1 MSTDNE
7 SPIILTAAEQEG
19 LDLPDDFG
27 DEIIT
32 SDNEGHDDFAM
43 DDDDEEIEITIDDEE
58 VAPVIEPVVENTG
71 IDYAEVLLASTT
83 KQAELEAQL
92 KDLATKFDDGE
103 MDDAD
108 YNIEVRKI
116 ERAIARVEA
125 KMELAE
131 EQIEAQNAAAEAN
144 QFVLQPIPFWP
155 LHEQLAEE
163 QIEAQNAA
171 AEANQ
176 AKLMAQWEK
185 AQVDF
190 FAKPENKA
198 IAEDDAMFNSL
209 DVHVKKI
216 LAAGNTPIADV
227 LDLAK
232 HNLLAAI
239 AKITGQKVP
248 DAPKPSTKPKAQQ
261 VELPPTLGNI
271 PSAIPNADGD
281 EFGYIDKL
289 SGRKYE
295 DAVAKLTPEQHD
307 RYLLGTK

>member
-43 DDDDEEIEITIDDEE
+43 DDDDEEIEITIDDDGEE
-58 VAPVIEPVVENTG
+58 VAPVIAPVVPEPVVDPVVENTG

-103 MDDAD
+103 LDDAD

-144 QFVLQPIPFWP
+144 Q
-155 LHEQLAEE
+155 
-163 QIEAQNAA
+163 
-171 AEANQ
+171 

-185 AQVDF
+185 AQVEF

-209 DVHVKKI
+209 DVYVKKI

-232 HNLLAAI
+232 HNLLAGI

-248 DAPKPSTKPKAQQ
+248 DAPKPSTKPKAPQ

>member
-1 MSTDNE
+1 MSNDNE
-7 SPIILTAAEQEG
+7 SSIILTAAEQEG

-32 SDNEGHDDFAM
+32 SDSEGHDDFAM
-43 DDDDEEIEITIDDEE
+43 DDEDEEIEVTIDDEDE
-58 VAPVIEPVVENTG
+58 APQAPEPTPEPVPENTG
-71 IDYAEVLLASTT
+71 IDYADVLLAATT
-83 KQAELEAQL
+83 KQAELESQL
-92 KDLATKFDDGE
+92 KDLATRFDDGE
-103 MDDAD
+103 LEDTE
-108 YNIEVRKI
+108 YNIEVRKV

-144 QFVLQPIPFWP
+144 Q
-155 LHEQLAEE
+155 
-163 QIEAQNAA
+163 
-171 AEANQ
+171 

-185 AQVDF
+185 EQIDF
-190 FAKPENKA
+190 FAKAENKVF
-198 IAEDDAMFNSL
+198 AEDDALFNSL
-209 DVHVKKI
+209 DAHVKKI
-216 LAAGNTPIADV
+216 LAAGNVPIADV
-227 LDLAK
+227 LSTAK
-232 HNLLAAI
+232 HNLLTSI
-239 AKITGQKVP
+239 AKVTGQKLP
-248 DAPKPSTKPKAQQ
+248 DAPKPNTKTKAPQ

-295 DAVAKLTPEQHD
+295 DAVAKLTTEQRE

>member
-131 EQIEAQNAAAEAN
+131 EQIEAQNAAAET
-144 QFVLQPIPFWP
+144 
-155 LHEQLAEE
+155 
-163 QIEAQNAA
+163 
-171 AEANQ
+171 NQ

>member
-58 VAPVIEPVVENTG
+58 VAPVVPAPEPVIEPVVENTG

-103 MDDAD
+103 LDDAD

-125 KMELAE
+125 KME
-131 EQIEAQNAAAEAN
+131 
-144 QFVLQPIPFWP
+144 
-155 LHEQLAEE
+155 LAEE

-216 LAAGNTPIADV
+216 LAAGNTPIGDV

-232 HNLLAAI
+232 HNLLAGI
-239 AKITGQKVP
+239 AKLTGQKVP
-248 DAPKPSTKPKAQQ
+248 DAPKPSTKPKAPQ

>member
-32 SDNEGHDDFAM
+32 SDSEGHDDFAM
-43 DDDDEEIEITIDDEE
+43 DDDDEEIEVTIDDEGEE
-58 VAPVIEPVVENTG
+58 VAPVVPVPEPVIEPVVENTG

-92 KDLATKFDDGE
+92 KDLAAKFDDGE
-103 MDDAD
+103 LDDAD

-144 QFVLQPIPFWP
+144 Q
-155 LHEQLAEE
+155 
-163 QIEAQNAA
+163 
-171 AEANQ
+171 

-185 AQVDF
+185 AQADF
-190 FAKPENKA
+190 FAKSENKA
-198 IAEDDAMFNSL
+198 FAEDDAMFNSL

-216 LAAGNTPIADV
+216 LALGNTPIGDV

-232 HNLLAAI
+232 RNLLEGI
-239 AKITGQKVP
+239 AKLTGQKVP
-248 DAPKPSTKPKAQQ
+248 DAPKPSTKPKAPQ

-307 RYLLGTK
+307 RYFLGTK

>member
-7 SPIILTAAEQEG
+7 SSIILTAAEQEG

-32 SDNEGHDDFAM
+32 SDNEGHDDFAV
-43 DDDDEEIEITIDDEE
+43 DDDDEEIEITIDDDGEE
-58 VAPVIEPVVENTG
+58 VAPAVAPVAPEPVVDPVAENTG

-103 MDDAD
+103 LDDAD

-125 KMELAE
+125 KME
-131 EQIEAQNAAAEAN
+131 
-144 QFVLQPIPFWP
+144 
-155 LHEQLAEE
+155 LAEE

-232 HNLLAAI
+232 HNLLAGI
-239 AKITGQKVP
+239 AKLTGQKVP
-248 DAPKPSTKPKAQQ
+248 DAPKQNTKPKAPQ

>member
-32 SDNEGHDDFAM
+32 SDSEGHDDFAM
-43 DDDDEEIEITIDDEE
+43 DDEDEEIEVTIDDEDE
-58 VAPVIEPVVENTG
+58 APQAPEPTPEPVIEPVPENTG
-71 IDYAEVLLASTT
+71 IDYADVLLAATT

-92 KDLATKFDDGE
+92 KELAERFDDGE
-103 MDDAD
+103 LEDAE
-108 YNIEVRKI
+108 YNIEVRKV

-125 KMELAE
+125 KME
-131 EQIEAQNAAAEAN
+131 
-144 QFVLQPIPFWP
+144 
-155 LHEQLAEE
+155 LAEE

-209 DVHVKKI
+209 DAHVKKI

-232 HNLLAAI
+232 HNLLAGI

-248 DAPKPSTKPKAQQ
+248 DAPKPSTKPKAPQ

-281 EFGYIDKL
+281 EFSYIDKL

>member
-58 VAPVIEPVVENTG
+58 VAPVVPAPEPVIDPVVENTG

-92 KDLATKFDDGE
+92 KELAEKFDDGE
-103 MDDAD
+103 LDDAD

-144 QFVLQPIPFWP
+144 Q
-155 LHEQLAEE
+155 
-163 QIEAQNAA
+163 
-171 AEANQ
+171 

-185 AQVDF
+185 EQIDF
-190 FAKPENKA
+190 FAKAENKVF
-198 IAEDDAMFNSL
+198 AEDDALFNSL
-209 DVHVKKI
+209 DAHVKKI
-216 LAAGNTPIADV
+216 LAAGNVPIADV
-227 LDLAK
+227 LSTAK
-232 HNLLAAI
+232 HNLLTSI
-239 AKITGQKVP
+239 AKVTGQKLP
-248 DAPKPSTKPKAQQ
+248 DAPKPNAKAKAPQ

-295 DAVAKLTPEQHD
+295 DAVAKLTPEQHE
-307 RYLLGTK
+307 RYSLGTK

>member
-144 QFVLQPIPFWP
+144 Q
-155 LHEQLAEE
+155 
-163 QIEAQNAA
+163 
-171 AEANQ
+171 

-281 EFGYIDKL
+281 EFGYIDKF

>member
-1 MSTDNE
+1 MSNDNE
-7 SPIILTAAEQEG
+7 SSIILTAAEQEG

-32 SDNEGHDDFAM
+32 SDSEGHDDFAM
-43 DDDDEEIEITIDDEE
+43 DDDDEEIEVTIDDEDE
-58 VAPVIEPVVENTG
+58 APQAPEPTPEPVIEPV
-71 IDYAEVLLASTT
+71 IDYADVLLAATT

-92 KDLATKFDDGE
+92 KELAERYDDGE
-103 MDDAD
+103 LEDAE
-108 YNIEVRKI
+108 YNIEVRKV

-144 QFVLQPIPFWP
+144 Q
-155 LHEQLAEE
+155 
-163 QIEAQNAA
+163 
-171 AEANQ
+171 
-176 AKLMAQWEK
+176 AKLIAQWEK
-185 AQVDF
+185 EQVDF
-190 FAKPENKA
+190 FAKAENKVF
-198 IAEDDAMFNSL
+198 AEDDALFNSL
-209 DVHVKKI
+209 DAHVKKI
-216 LAAGNTPIADV
+216 LAAGNVPIADV
-227 LDLAK
+227 LSTAK
-232 HNLLAAI
+232 HNLLTSI
-239 AKITGQKVP
+239 AKVTGQKLP
-248 DAPKPSTKPKAQQ
+248 DAPKPNTKTKAPQ

-295 DAVAKLTPEQHD
+295 DAIAKLTPEQHE

>member
-58 VAPVIEPVVENTG
+58 VAPVVPAPEPVIDPVVENTG

-131 EQIEAQNAAAEAN
+131 EQIEAQNAA
-144 QFVLQPIPFWP
+144 Q
-155 LHEQLAEE
+155 
-163 QIEAQNAA
+163 
-171 AEANQ
+171 
-176 AKLMAQWEK
+176 
-185 AQVDF
+185 
-190 FAKPENKA
+190 
-198 IAEDDAMFNSL
+198 
-209 DVHVKKI
+209 
-216 LAAGNTPIADV
+216 
-227 LDLAK
+227 
-232 HNLLAAI
+232 
-239 AKITGQKVP
+239 
-248 DAPKPSTKPKAQQ
+248 
-261 VELPPTLGNI
+261 
-271 PSAIPNADGD
+271 
-281 EFGYIDKL
+281 
-289 SGRKYE
+289 
-295 DAVAKLTPEQHD
+295 
-307 RYLLGTK
+307 

>member
-125 KMELAE
+125 KME
-131 EQIEAQNAAAEAN
+131 
-144 QFVLQPIPFWP
+144 
-155 LHEQLAEE
+155 LAEE

>member
-32 SDNEGHDDFAM
+32 SDNEEHDDFAM

-103 MDDAD
+103 LDDAD

-125 KMELAE
+125 KME
-131 EQIEAQNAAAEAN
+131 
-144 QFVLQPIPFWP
+144 
-155 LHEQLAEE
+155 LAEE

-209 DVHVKKI
+209 DAHVKKI

>member
-103 MDDAD
+103 LDDAD

-125 KMELAE
+125 KME
-131 EQIEAQNAAAEAN
+131 
-144 QFVLQPIPFWP
+144 
-155 LHEQLAEE
+155 LAEE

>member
-83 KQAELEAQL
+83 KQADLEAQL

-103 MDDAD
+103 LDDAD

-125 KMELAE
+125 KME
-131 EQIEAQNAAAEAN
+131 
-144 QFVLQPIPFWP
+144 
-155 LHEQLAEE
+155 LAEE

>member
-43 DDDDEEIEITIDDEE
+43 DDDDEEIEITIDDDGEE
-58 VAPVIEPVVENTG
+58 VAPVIAPVVPEPVIEPVVENTG

-103 MDDAD
+103 LDDAD

-125 KMELAE
+125 KME
-131 EQIEAQNAAAEAN
+131 
-144 QFVLQPIPFWP
+144 
-155 LHEQLAEE
+155 LAEE

-209 DVHVKKI
+209 DVYVKKI
-216 LAAGNTPIADV
+216 LAANNTPISDV

-232 HNLLAAI
+232 HNLLAGI
-239 AKITGQKVP
+239 AKITGQKAP
-248 DAPKPSTKPKAQQ
+248 DAPKPSTKPKAPQ

-295 DAVAKLTPEQHD
+295 DAVAKLTPEQHE

>member
-1 MSTDNE
+1 MSNDNE
-7 SPIILTAAEQEG
+7 SSIILTAAEQEG

-32 SDNEGHDDFAM
+32 SDSEGHDDFAM
-43 DDDDEEIEITIDDEE
+43 DDEDEEIEVTIDDEDE
-58 VAPVIEPVVENTG
+58 APQAPEPVIEPVPENTG
-71 IDYAEVLLASTT
+71 IDYADVLLAATT

-92 KDLATKFDDGE
+92 KELAERFDDGE
-103 MDDAD
+103 LEDTE
-108 YNIEVRKI
+108 YNIEVRKV

-144 QFVLQPIPFWP
+144 Q
-155 LHEQLAEE
+155 
-163 QIEAQNAA
+163 
-171 AEANQ
+171 

-185 AQVDF
+185 EQVDF
-190 FAKPENKA
+190 FAKAENKVF
-198 IAEDDAMFNSL
+198 AEDDALFNSL
-209 DVHVKKI
+209 DAHVKKI
-216 LAAGNTPIADV
+216 LAAGNVPIADV
-227 LDLAK
+227 LSTAK
-232 HNLLAAI
+232 HNLLTSI
-239 AKITGQKVP
+239 AKVTGQKLP
-248 DAPKPSTKPKAQQ
+248 DAPKPNAKAKAPQ

-295 DAVAKLTPEQHD
+295 DAVAKLTPEQHE

>member
-58 VAPVIEPVVENTG
+58 VAPVIEPVPENTG

-125 KMELAE
+125 KME
-131 EQIEAQNAAAEAN
+131 
-144 QFVLQPIPFWP
+144 
-155 LHEQLAEE
+155 LAEE

-295 DAVAKLTPEQHD
+295 DAVAKLTPEQHE

>member
-1 MSTDNE
+1 MSNDNE

-58 VAPVIEPVVENTG
+58 VAPVIEPVPENTG
-71 IDYAEVLLASTT
+71 IDYADVLLVATT

-92 KDLATKFDDGE
+92 KELAERFDDGE
-103 MDDAD
+103 LEDAE
-108 YNIEVRKI
+108 YNIEVRKV

-131 EQIEAQNAAAEAN
+131 EQIEAQNAAE
-144 QFVLQPIPFWP
+144 
-155 LHEQLAEE
+155 
-163 QIEAQNAA
+163 
-171 AEANQ
+171 EANQ

-185 AQVDF
+185 EQVDF
-190 FAKPENKA
+190 FAKAENKVF
-198 IAEDDAMFNSL
+198 AEDDALFNSL
-209 DVHVKKI
+209 DAHVKKI
-216 LAAGNTPIADV
+216 LAAGNVPIADV
-227 LDLAK
+227 LSTAK
-232 HNLLAAI
+232 HNLLTSI
-239 AKITGQKVP
+239 AKVTGQKLP
-248 DAPKPSTKPKAQQ
+248 DAPKPSTKPKAPQ

-281 EFGYIDKL
+281 EFSYIDKL

-295 DAVAKLTPEQHD
+295 DAVAKLTPEQHE

>member
-1 MSTDNE
+1 MSNDNE
-7 SPIILTAAEQEG
+7 SSIILTAAEQEG

-32 SDNEGHDDFAM
+32 SDSEGHDDFAM
-43 DDDDEEIEITIDDEE
+43 DDEDE
-58 VAPVIEPVVENTG
+58 APQAPEPTPEPTPEPVLENTG
-71 IDYAEVLLASTT
+71 VDYADVLLAATT

-92 KDLATKFDDGE
+92 KELAERFDDGE
-103 MDDAD
+103 LEDAE

-131 EQIEAQNAAAEAN
+131 EQIEAQNLAQEAAQE
-144 QFVLQPIPFWP
+144 
-155 LHEQLAEE
+155 
-163 QIEAQNAA
+163 
-171 AEANQ
+171 
-176 AKLMAQWEK
+176 KLMKQWEK
-185 AQVDF
+185 EQVDF
-190 FAKPENKA
+190 FAKAENKVF
-198 IAEDDAMFNSL
+198 AEDDALFNSL
-209 DVHVKKI
+209 DAHVKKI
-216 LAAGNTPIADV
+216 LAAGNVPIADV
-227 LDLAK
+227 LSTAK
-232 HNLLAAI
+232 HNLLTSI
-239 AKITGQKVP
+239 AKVTGQKLP
-248 DAPKPSTKPKAQQ
+248 DAPKPNAKAKAPQ

-295 DAVAKLTPEQHD
+295 DAVAKLTPEQHE

>member
-1 MSTDNE
+1 MSNDNE

-58 VAPVIEPVVENTG
+58 VAPVIEPVPENTG
-71 IDYAEVLLASTT
+71 IDYADVLLAATT

-92 KDLATKFDDGE
+92 KELAERFDDGE
-103 MDDAD
+103 LEDAE
-108 YNIEVRKI
+108 YNIEVRKV

-131 EQIEAQNAAAEAN
+131 EQIEAQNAAE
-144 QFVLQPIPFWP
+144 
-155 LHEQLAEE
+155 
-163 QIEAQNAA
+163 
-171 AEANQ
+171 EANQ

-185 AQVDF
+185 EQVDF
-190 FAKPENKA
+190 FAKAENKVF
-198 IAEDDAMFNSL
+198 AEDDALFNSL
-209 DVHVKKI
+209 DAHVKKI
-216 LAAGNTPIADV
+216 LAAGNVPIADV
-227 LDLAK
+227 LSTAK
-232 HNLLAAI
+232 HNLLTSI
-239 AKITGQKVP
+239 AKVTGQKLP
-248 DAPKPSTKPKAQQ
+248 DAPKPNAKAKAQQ

>member
-43 DDDDEEIEITIDDEE
+43 DDDDEEIEITIDDDGEE
-58 VAPVIEPVVENTG
+58 VAPVIAPVVPEPVIEPVVENTG

-92 KDLATKFDDGE
+92 KDLATRFDDGE
-103 MDDAD
+103 LDDAD

-125 KMELAE
+125 KME
-131 EQIEAQNAAAEAN
+131 
-144 QFVLQPIPFWP
+144 
-155 LHEQLAEE
+155 LAEE

-209 DVHVKKI
+209 DAHVKKI
-216 LAAGNTPIADV
+216 LAAGNVPIADV
-227 LDLAK
+227 LSTAK
-232 HNLLAAI
+232 HNLLTSI
-239 AKITGQKVP
+239 AKLTGQKVP
-248 DAPKPSTKPKAQQ
+248 DAPKQNTKPKAPQ

-295 DAVAKLTPEQHD
+295 DAVAKLTPEQHE

>member
-1 MSTDNE
+1 MSNDNE
-7 SPIILTAAEQEG
+7 SSIILTAAEQEG

-32 SDNEGHDDFAM
+32 SDSEGHDDFAM
-43 DDDDEEIEITIDDEE
+43 DDEDEEIEVTIDDEDE
-58 VAPVIEPVVENTG
+58 APQAPEPTPEPVPENTG
-71 IDYAEVLLASTT
+71 IDYADVLLAATT
-83 KQAELEAQL
+83 KQAELESQL
-92 KDLATKFDDGE
+92 KDLATRFDDGE
-103 MDDAD
+103 LEDAE

-144 QFVLQPIPFWP
+144 Q
-155 LHEQLAEE
+155 
-163 QIEAQNAA
+163 
-171 AEANQ
+171 

-185 AQVDF
+185 EQIDF
-190 FAKPENKA
+190 FAKAENKVF
-198 IAEDDAMFNSL
+198 AEDDALFNSL
-209 DVHVKKI
+209 DAHVKKI
-216 LAAGNTPIADV
+216 LAAGNVPIADV
-227 LDLAK
+227 LSTAK
-232 HNLLAAI
+232 HNLLTSI
-239 AKITGQKVP
+239 AKVTGQKLP
-248 DAPKPSTKPKAQQ
+248 DAPKPNTKTKAPQ

-295 DAVAKLTPEQHD
+295 DAVAKLTTEQRE

>member
-19 LDLPDDFG
+19 LDLPDDFD

-43 DDDDEEIEITIDDEE
+43 DDDDEEIEVTIDDEGEE
-58 VAPVIEPVVENTG
+58 VAQVEEAPEPTPEPEPERNTG
-71 IDYAEVLLASTT
+71 VDYAEVLLAATT

-92 KDLATKFDDGE
+92 KDLAAKFDDGE
-103 MDDAD
+103 LDDAD

-125 KMELAE
+125 KME
-131 EQIEAQNAAAEAN
+131 
-144 QFVLQPIPFWP
+144 
-155 LHEQLAEE
+155 LAEE

-216 LAAGNTPIADV
+216 LAAGNTPIGDV

-232 HNLLAAI
+232 RNLLEGI
-239 AKITGQKVP
+239 AKLTGQKAP
-248 DAPKPSTKPKAQQ
+248 DAPKPSTKPKAPQ

>member
-1 MSTDNE
+1 MSNDNE
-7 SPIILTAAEQEG
+7 SSIILTAAEQEG

-32 SDNEGHDDFAM
+32 SDSEGHDDFAM
-43 DDDDEEIEITIDDEE
+43 DDEDEEIEVTIDDEDE
-58 VAPVIEPVVENTG
+58 APQAPEPTPEPTPEPVLENTG
-71 IDYAEVLLASTT
+71 VDYADVLLAATT
-83 KQAELEAQL
+83 KQAELESQL
-92 KDLATKFDDGE
+92 KDLATRFDDGE
-103 MDDAD
+103 LEDAD

-131 EQIEAQNAAAEAN
+131 EQIEAQNLAQEAAQE
-144 QFVLQPIPFWP
+144 
-155 LHEQLAEE
+155 
-163 QIEAQNAA
+163 
-171 AEANQ
+171 
-176 AKLMAQWEK
+176 KLMKQWEK
-185 AQVDF
+185 EQVDF
-190 FAKPENKA
+190 FAKPENKVF
-198 IAEDDAMFNSL
+198 AEDDALFNSL

-216 LAAGNTPIADV
+216 LAAGNVPIADV

-232 HNLLAAI
+232 QNLLAGI
-239 AKITGQKVP
+239 AKVTGQKIP
-248 DAPKPSTKPKAQQ
+248 DAPKPNTKAKAPQ

-281 EFGYIDKL
+281 EFAYIDKL

-295 DAVAKLTPEQHD
+295 DAVAKLTPEQHE

>member
-32 SDNEGHDDFAM
+32 SDNEGHDDFAV
-43 DDDDEEIEITIDDEE
+43 DDDDEEIEITIDDDGEE
-58 VAPVIEPVVENTG
+58 VAPAVAPVAPEPVVDPVAENTG

-103 MDDAD
+103 LDDAD

-144 QFVLQPIPFWP
+144 Q
-155 LHEQLAEE
+155 
-163 QIEAQNAA
+163 
-171 AEANQ
+171 

-198 IAEDDAMFNSL
+198 LAEDDAMFNSL

-216 LAAGNTPIADV
+216 LAAGNTPIGDV

-232 HNLLAAI
+232 HNLLAGI
-239 AKITGQKVP
+239 AKITGQKAP
-248 DAPKPSTKPKAQQ
+248 DAPKPSTKPKAPQ

-281 EFGYIDKL
+281 EFSYIDKL

>member
-1 MSTDNE
+1 MSNDNE
-7 SPIILTAAEQEG
+7 SSIILTAAEQEG

-43 DDDDEEIEITIDDEE
+43 DDDDEEIEITIDDDGEE
-58 VAPVIEPVVENTG
+58 VAPVIAPVVPEPVIEPVVENTG

-144 QFVLQPIPFWP
+144 Q
-155 LHEQLAEE
+155 
-163 QIEAQNAA
+163 
-171 AEANQ
+171 

-209 DVHVKKI
+209 DAHVKKI

-232 HNLLAAI
+232 HNLLAGI
-239 AKITGQKVP
+239 AKLTGQKVP
-248 DAPKPSTKPKAQQ
+248 DAPKPSTKPKAPQ

-295 DAVAKLTPEQHD
+295 DAVAKLTPEQHE

>member
-1 MSTDNE
+1 MSNDNE

-103 MDDAD
+103 LDDAD

-125 KMELAE
+125 KME
-131 EQIEAQNAAAEAN
+131 
-144 QFVLQPIPFWP
+144 
-155 LHEQLAEE
+155 LAEE

>member
-1 MSTDNE
+1 MSNDNE
-7 SPIILTAAEQEG
+7 SSIILTAAEQEG

-32 SDNEGHDDFAM
+32 SDSEGHDDFAM
-43 DDDDEEIEITIDDEE
+43 DDEDEEIEVTIDDEDE
-58 VAPVIEPVVENTG
+58 APQAPEPTPEPVLENTG
-71 IDYAEVLLASTT
+71 VDYADVLLAATT

-92 KDLATKFDDGE
+92 KELAERFDDGE
-103 MDDAD
+103 LEDAE

-131 EQIEAQNAAAEAN
+131 EQIEAQNLAQEAAQE
-144 QFVLQPIPFWP
+144 
-155 LHEQLAEE
+155 
-163 QIEAQNAA
+163 
-171 AEANQ
+171 
-176 AKLMAQWEK
+176 KLMKQWEK
-185 AQVDF
+185 EQVDF
-190 FAKPENKA
+190 FAKAENKVF
-198 IAEDDAMFNSL
+198 AEDDALFNSL
-209 DVHVKKI
+209 DAHVKKI
-216 LAAGNTPIADV
+216 LAAGNVPIADV
-227 LDLAK
+227 LSTAK
-232 HNLLAAI
+232 HNLLTSI
-239 AKITGQKVP
+239 AKVTGQKLP
-248 DAPKPSTKPKAQQ
+248 DAPKPNAKAKAPQ

-295 DAVAKLTPEQHD
+295 DAVAKLTPEQHE

>member
-144 QFVLQPIPFWP
+144 QT
-155 LHEQLAEE
+155 
-163 QIEAQNAA
+163 
-171 AEANQ
+171 
-176 AKLMAQWEK
+176 KLMAHYRRR
-185 AQVDF
+185 
-190 FAKPENKA
+190 
-198 IAEDDAMFNSL
+198 NSN
-209 DVHVKKI
+209 V
-216 LAAGNTPIADV
+216 
-227 LDLAK
+227 
-232 HNLLAAI
+232 
-239 AKITGQKVP
+239 
-248 DAPKPSTKPKAQQ
+248 
-261 VELPPTLGNI
+261 
-271 PSAIPNADGD
+271 
-281 EFGYIDKL
+281 
-289 SGRKYE
+289 
-295 DAVAKLTPEQHD
+295 
-307 RYLLGTK
+307 

>member
-43 DDDDEEIEITIDDEE
+43 DDDDEEIEITIDDDGEE
-58 VAPVIEPVVENTG
+58 VAPVIAPVVPEPVVEPVVENTG

-103 MDDAD
+103 LDDAD

-125 KMELAE
+125 KME
-131 EQIEAQNAAAEAN
+131 
-144 QFVLQPIPFWP
+144 
-155 LHEQLAEE
+155 LAEE

-209 DVHVKKI
+209 DAHVKKI

-227 LDLAK
+227 LALAK
-232 HNLLAAI
+232 HNLLAGI
-239 AKITGQKVP
+239 AKLTGQKVP
-248 DAPKPSTKPKAQQ
+248 DAPKPSTKPKAPQ